1 MANNNY
7 ISDINAGWNWI
18 VSGGSSVAANTTHRS
33 PGWVIPPK
41 NSFQKPKDCVA
52 FDSNIKGHVPGY
64 TGYVKGADRLAGYS
78 YGKLTKIAMK
88 STNDEIECM
97 PQIPDNLHGV
107 IKPDLTDKTS
117 VASKQEA
124 PPKRIP
130 GYMGFI
136 AQSRDQFGDTF
147 GRTTA
152 KCLKNAYEYEGFRSF
167 EDQTDARHKSSSG
180 VNKEDGYFVSN
191 KLTLTR

>member
-1 MANNNY
+1 
-7 ISDINAGWNWI
+7 
-18 VSGGSSVAANTTHRS
+18 
-33 PGWVIPPK
+33 
-41 NSFQKPKDCVA
+41 
-52 FDSNIKGHVPGY
+52 
-64 TGYVKGADRLAGYS
+64 
-78 YGKLTKIAMK
+78 MK

-107 IKPDLTDKTS
+107 IKADLTDKTS

-180 VNKEDGYFVSN
+180 VTKEDGYFVSN